1 MPRNSLPYAA
11 RRLAAAL
18 AAAGALA
25 GCDLDENNP
34 NAPTAEATLT
44 SPDGIIAVAVGL
56 QSRYAAGYGNLIYD
70 AGLLTD
76 ELGATAQ
83 ALPNVRD
90 AELGRVEN
98 LSGVASDLW
107 FSHYR
112 TIKTANDLINNAPN
126 VQLDPA
132 MLSGIMALAYTL
144 KAGAISDLVQGYQQI
159 ADPDAASATPAFIS
173 RADALARA
181 LAALDSADAQL
192 NATPPGTAFAT
203 RVLGTNFDL
212 RNTLR
217 AFRARMLR
225 LSGPAQQQAA
235 LTAANAVDRRVL
247 SVLQFTDQ
255 VQNPLFINSAGSS
268 AVLPRDAFRLAA
280 DPARA
285 TYHVTAAA
293 VTGFFQPLDNYARY
307 NVATGALPLYFP
319 DEMLLIKAEAL
330 VGLGQLAAA
339 QAALDSVR
347 TDCGGLVATDPNAC
361 LAPLPAGQSAAALT
375 AEIYAN
381 RRFELFATGHRWED
395 ARRQGLVG
403 ATSVAK
409 RCWLPYPIAER
420 NANPANV
427 PADPEAIDPPAAP
440 ANCF

>member
-1 MPRNSLPYAA
+1 
-11 RRLAAAL
+11 
-18 AAAGALA
+18 
-25 GCDLDENNP
+25 
-34 NAPTAEATLT
+34 
-44 SPDGIIAVAVGL
+44 VAVGL

-159 ADPDAASATPAFIS
+159 ADPDAGSPTPPFIS
-173 RADALARA
+173 RSDALAGRSRRSTA
-181 LAALDSADAQL
+181 PTRSS
-192 NATPPGTAFAT
+192 TPPRRDGVRDARAGDELRPAQHAP
-203 RVLGTNFDL
+203 RVPRAAAAHQRARAAAGHARGRRRRGPSGALGAAVH
-212 RNTLR
+212 RPGAEPALR
-217 AFRARMLR
+217 AHVGLVGGAAARR
-225 LSGPAQQQAA
+225 LPPRGGPG
-235 LTAANAVDRRVL
+235 
-247 SVLQFTDQ
+247 
-255 VQNPLFINSAGSS
+255 P
-268 AVLPRDAFRLAA
+268 
-280 DPARA
+280 A

-347 TDCGGLVATDPNAC
+347 TDCGAPVAGDPNAC
-361 LAPLPAGQSAAALT
+361 LAPLPAGRAPRPSPLRST
-375 AEIYAN
+375 
-381 RRFELFATGHRWED
+381 RTGRFELFATGQRWED

-420 NANPANV
+420 NANPAKR
-427 PADPEAIDPPAAP
+427 PCRPEAIDPRPHRRTASEAR
-440 ANCF
+440 